1 MEYEE
6 LKAYLD
12 RNLTLRQIS
21 AESKNCLGSIR
32 HWMKKYGL
40 KPNFANFKGGYKP
53 KQKIDEEGKRYC
65 PCCQTY
71 KKVDEFY
78 SRRKTNCTGYCR
90 KCISRRTTE
99 RQRNMKKTMIE
110 YKGGRCQNPNCSTP
124 GGYNRSING
133 LDFHHIDPAK
143 KEFDLSQMRLSK
155 MNEKIKDELDKC
167 LLLCAN
173 CHREVHE
180 EIVLERQ
187 KNEGSPISG

>member
-21 AESKNCLGSIR
+21 AESKKCYTSIR
-32 HWMKKYGL
+32 YWMKKHGL

-53 KQKIDEEGKRYC
+53 GQKIIGDDRYC
-65 PCCQTY
+65 PSCKTY
-71 KKVDEFY
+71 QNINDFY
-78 SRRKTNCTGYCR
+78 SRRKNNCSGYCR

-99 RQRNMKKTMIE
+99 RQRKMKKAMVE

-133 LDFHHIDPAK
+133 LDFHHIDPVK
-143 KEFDLSQMRLSK
+143 KEFSISQMRLTS
-155 MNEKIKDELDKC
+155 MNDKIREELDKC

-180 EIVLERQ
+180 ELVMERQ
-187 KNEGSPISG
+187 KNEGSPISE